1 MNNKSEVT
9 IILVSFYSQN
19 LIEKTIDLIDSK
31 IDIFVVENSNSKE
44 CKDFLESKYNNVK
57 VILSEKNLGNGSGIN
72 IALKQIKTKYGFY
85 LDIDTEIKKDSIN
98 NLLVAAQDIVNFTI
112 LAPLVENYS
121 YKRSDYLENNLSLNE
136 NYKRMKFVP
145 GCAIF
150 FNIKKILELGCFDE
164 NFFLFF
170 EENDIYMRC
179 LKNNHDIYLIN
190 ASKIIHTGKKSVDK
204 KYNFDIELIRNWHF
218 MWSKFYFH
226 KKHYN
231 SFVAYKKTLGNFFSG
246 MIKLIFFRFLNY
258 DNYLKYKFRVSGLFN
273 AYIGK
278 KSWKRPKIN

>member
-121 YKRSDYLENNLSLNE
+121 YKRSDYLKNNLSLNE
-136 NYKRMKFVP
+136 NYK
-145 GCAIF
+145 
-150 FNIKKILELGCFDE
+150 
-164 NFFLFF
+164 
-170 EENDIYMRC
+170 
-179 LKNNHDIYLIN
+179 
-190 ASKIIHTGKKSVDK
+190 
-204 KYNFDIELIRNWHF
+204 
-218 MWSKFYFH
+218 
-226 KKHYN
+226 
-231 SFVAYKKTLGNFFSG
+231 
-246 MIKLIFFRFLNY
+246 
-258 DNYLKYKFRVSGLFN
+258 
-273 AYIGK
+273 
-278 KSWKRPKIN
+278 